1 MDIHLLERLKDI
13 VRSAGTTVR
22 SAQDA
27 AMGIREKS
35 SHVDLVTL
43 YDPMVQEFLR
53 SRLLTL
59 LPEAGFL
66 GEEDATHDIAGRR
79 QLFIVDPIDGT
90 TNLIHGY
97 QMSAVSLAFYDGQ
110 AVVFGAVYNPFT
122 EELFTAQR
130 GRGAYCN
137 GVPIQC
143 TQTREIAS
151 CLVAIGTAPYYKE
164 EAARN
169 FERFQTVFLACQD
182 IRRSGSAALDLCY
195 VACGR
200 IDAYFERHLK
210 PWDYA
215 AGQLLIQE
223 AGGCVTGWQGEMLA
237 ATEINDVLATNGKIH
252 ERFLEVL

>member
-66 GEEDATHDIAGRR
+66 GEEDATHDIAGKR

>member
-1 MDIHLLERLKDI
+1 MDFQRAAELVLETKAIVMDEKAARQVTVKGQADYVTQVDFAVQSYLKERLL
-13 VRSAGTTVR
+13 ALHP
-22 SAQDA
+22 Q
-27 AMGIREKS
+27 
-35 SHVDLVTL
+35 
-43 YDPMVQEFLR
+43 
-53 SRLLTL
+53 
-59 LPEAGFL
+59 AGFL
-66 GEEDATHDIAGRR
+66 AEEQENVDYSGRPAWI
-79 QLFIVDPIDGT
+79 LDPIDGT

-97 QMSAVSLAFYDGQ
+97 QMSAVSLAFFDGK

-143 TQTREIAS
+143 TQTREIAF